1 MISYIEIIKC
11 KNCEDKLDEGY
22 IVYGKA
28 YHNTCVDKYYSS
40 DYLEHLEMC
49 DDENVYYVNLDD
61 ASSLRNCN
69 KCKNVFNAG
78 YFYFGNYYCED
89 YCLETKVTK
98 KQFILDHESYPDDA
112 YWTSFA

>member
-1 MISYIEIIKC
+1 MISYKEIIKC

-61 ASSLRNCN
+61 ASGLRNCN
-69 KCKNVFNAG
+69 KCKNVFIAG

-89 YCLETKVTK
+89 DCLETKVTK
-98 KQFILDHESYPDDA
+98 KQFDLDHESYPDDA